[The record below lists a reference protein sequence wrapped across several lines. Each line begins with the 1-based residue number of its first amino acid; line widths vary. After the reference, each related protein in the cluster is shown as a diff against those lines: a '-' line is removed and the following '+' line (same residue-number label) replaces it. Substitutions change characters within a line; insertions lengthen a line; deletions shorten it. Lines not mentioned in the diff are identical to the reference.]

1 MSAMTRDVVLPQ
13 LAMGMAEGSIV
24 EWLVAE
30 GAQVSRDQPLVSIET
45 EKVVTELPA
54 PSAGVVHLM
63 ARVGDKVPV
72 ETVIGYWLAH
82 VREGLS
88 RRSLLNVLRKACV

>member
-1 MSAMTRDVVLPQ
+1 MSTIIRDVVLPQ

-30 GAQVSRDQPLVSIET
+30 GARISRDQPLVCIET

-54 PSAGVVHLM
+54 PSAGIVHLV
-63 ARVGDKVPV
+63 APVGD
-72 ETVIGYWLAH
+72 
-82 VREGLS
+82 
-88 RRSLLNVLRKACV
+88 